1 LTIEGDVANFAE
13 HFKELRESKGMTL
26 YRLAQ
31 VTGLSKQ
38 GVSNL
43 EQPDADPK
51 LSTLVKLAEALEV
64 EPWELLPGGEAAAG
78 AGESTALDRSLTE
91 LLDELDEIGRMHVA
105 LISPGMVRQ
114 VAFKL
119 RKLFGAP
126 KYRRGRKGK
135 K

>member
-51 LSTLVKLAEALEV
+51 LSTLVK
-64 EPWELLPGGEAAAG
+64 LPGGEAAAG